1 MSAPTK
7 QLGKLSIGGRMSS
20 ARGQPERL
28 GRADDEE
35 EHSAD
40 TSSEE
45 EVSEGEGEGTA
56 SGSAK
61 SLVKGNSA
69 ILYNVAGLS
78 GDVRARAMS
87 GILGKFIVE
96 KCHASEDGYAFQV
109 LDHGLVHLGHGPM
122 TCSCS
127 EYGDGTKACRH
138 IFWLVDQL
146 HRLTLPEWPGTGIPL
161 SRTGESP
168 NIRPLYQLIGDRM
181 EDISRKAR
189 WHFSDDPGSPG
200 VSEQEYGGSMSRPEK
215 VRDILSAFSESTMP
229 DDFRPDQVETINQSR
244 TPAQCVVQG
253 DFEATMFRLAVHDD
267 NVYHSLRKAM
277 PPPAR
282 AAIFF
287 DKVQKKTRA
296 LLLDFDRYRQYGTP
310 LRDRTT
316 LEIPVVIEQ
325 LYELVA
331 LLESNIA
338 PRAPD
343 SHTNAADALIGIL
356 RDVVTYDYNAFDGNA
371 WGRVP
376 AAGETEDDCNLF
388 AQIIGQPEVSGQFFI
403 LDVLES
409 LPRAILREREPQLE
423 TIMSKIP
430 MSNQSMV
437 TYLQRFQAFLNRE
450 FPGSGFTA
458 ATYGQ
463 KRPAGGASGS
473 GRKRTK

>member
-7 QLGKLSIGGRMSS
+7 QLGKLSIGGRMSYS
-20 ARGQPERL
+20 RGQAERR

-40 TSSEE
+40 SSSED
-45 EVSEGEGEGTA
+45 EVSEGEAEGTA

-61 SLVKGNSA
+61 ALVKGNSA
-69 ILYNVAGLS
+69 IVYNVARLS

-87 GILGKFIVE
+87 GILGKFVVE
-96 KCHASEDGYAFQV
+96 KCRASEEGYDFQV
-109 LDHGLVHLGHGPM
+109 LDHGLVHLGQGPM

-127 EYGDGTKACRH
+127 EYADGTKACRH

-146 HRLTLPEWPGTGIPL
+146 YRLSLPRRPGPGVSL
-161 SRTGESP
+161 SRTGQSP
-168 NIRPLYQLIGDRM
+168 DMPPLYQLIDDRM
-181 EDISRKAR
+181 EEISRRAR
-189 WHFSDDPGSPG
+189 WHFIDEPSSPG
-200 VSEQEYGGSMSRPEK
+200 VSEQEYGGSMNRPEK

-244 TPAQCVVQG
+244 TPEQCVVQG

-296 LLLDFDRYRQYGTP
+296 LLLDFDRYRQYGTL
-310 LRDRTT
+310 LRDRTA
-316 LEIPVVIEQ
+316 LEIPVVITQ

-356 RDVVTYDYNAFDGNA
+356 RDVVTYNCNAFDGNA

-376 AAGETEDDCNLF
+376 LAGETEDDCNLF
-388 AQIIGQPEVSGQFFI
+388 AQAIGQPEVSGQFFI
-403 LDVLES
+403 LDVLDS
-409 LPRAILREREPQLE
+409 LPRAILAERELQLE

-430 MSNQSMV
+430 MPNQSMA
-437 TYLQRFQAFLNRE
+437 TYLQRFQALLNRDY
-450 FPGSGFTA
+450 PGTGFAA

-473 GRKRTK
+473 GRKRPK